1 MLRVDDCAPLFGVFE
16 LAFLTIITNWK
27 LYLTFLTI
35 YFIKTIMWV
44 KSWLKFFIFFSQI
57 VSVEWKRFFR
67 LYKELVLICL
77 NREPEVRILYVSF
90 PNVLDIVSLV
100 FTIQKNP
107 QIMLIFW
114 LSLDPMYTEYVHT
127 LNSKYPLRFV
137 RHRGFPLV
145 LGHRSLFLHRCLL
158 LLFIHDIL
166 LYREVWNLNSK
177 MISACWWFLER
188 GKKKDNARQRE
199 DERRECRVNEY
210 KNCGRHFTCELLLFR
225 WLR

>member
-158 LLFIHDIL
+158 LLFIHDEQT
-166 LYREVWNLNSK
+166 LYTEKYETSIPKWFRHAGGFWRE
-177 MISACWWFLER
+177 
-188 GKKKDNARQRE
+188 GKKKTMRDKERTKGGNAE
-199 DERRECRVNEY
+199 
-210 KNCGRHFTCELLLFR
+210 
-225 WLR
+225 